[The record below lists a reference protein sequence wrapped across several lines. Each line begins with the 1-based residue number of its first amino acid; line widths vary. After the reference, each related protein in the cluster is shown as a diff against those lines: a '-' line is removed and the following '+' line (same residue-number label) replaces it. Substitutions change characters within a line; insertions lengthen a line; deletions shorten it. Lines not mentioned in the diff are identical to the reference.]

1 MYGSA
6 SGCSKSGRLAA
17 SRTRPYFRQ
26 LMSPPA
32 FDPPSWRKQAARP
45 SGSGAVLEQPRPE
58 QVPGAGFRGKV
69 AMVTGGATGLGRSV
83 ALEFGRLGCNV
94 AFCFVDLPGR
104 DVRETALLTET
115 ALSSMGVGVYAACCD
130 VRSRSQVET
139 FVGKARERFQT
150 VHYLVNNAGV
160 ANDGAHWRLSPA
172 EWAEVLDTNLTGA
185 FHCSSAV
192 APIFRGQRFGK
203 IVNVSSHLAGRP
215 GFGVA
220 SYAASKA
227 GLEGLTRAI
236 AVELGPCNVN
246 VNAVAPGFIRT
257 ERLQALPPEVID
269 KARRHSV
276 LGRIAEPEDVA
287 RVITFLCSDEA
298 RHITGQT
305 IVVDGGL
312 SLE

>member
-1 MYGSA
+1 MASA
-6 SGCSKSGRLAA
+6 G
-17 SRTRPYFRQ
+17 Y
-26 LMSPPA
+26 
-32 FDPPSWRKQAARP
+32 DPPSWRSPAARP
-45 SGSGAVLEQPRPE
+45 SGAVLEQPKPQAE
-58 QVPGAGFRGKV
+58 ALTGFRGKV
-69 AMVTGGATGLGRSV
+69 AVVTGGATGLGRTV
-83 ALEFGRLGCNV
+83 AIEFGKLGCNV

-115 ALSSMGVGVYAACCD
+115 ALSSMGVGVYADCCD
-130 VRSRSQVET
+130 VRDRAQVDRFIE
-139 FVGKARERFQT
+139 KARQKFET

-160 ANDGAHWRLSPA
+160 ANDGAHWRLTPA
-172 EWAEVLDTNLTGA
+172 EWAEVLETNLTGA
-185 FHCSSAV
+185 FNCTSAV

-203 IVNVSSHLAGRP
+203 IVSVSSHLAGRP

-227 GLEGLTRAI
+227 GLEGLTRAV

-257 ERLQALPPEVID
+257 ERLQLLPPEVID
-269 KARRHSV
+269 KARKSSV

>member
-1 MYGSA
+1 MA
-6 SGCSKSGRLAA
+6 SSG
-17 SRTRPYFRQ
+17 YDQ
-26 LMSPPA
+26 
-32 FDPPSWRKQAARP
+32 PSWRTPAARP
-45 SGSGAVLEQPRPE
+45 SGAVLEKPQPQPE
-58 QVPGAGFRGKV
+58 APTGFRGKV
-69 AMVTGGATGLGRSV
+69 AIVTGGATGLGRTV
-83 ALEFGRLGCNV
+83 AIEFGRMGCNV

-115 ALSSMGVGVYAACCD
+115 ALSSMGVGVYADCCD
-130 VRSRSQVET
+130 VRDRAQVD
-139 FVGKARERFQT
+139 RFIEKVRAKFET

-160 ANDGAHWRLSPA
+160 ANDGAHWRLTPA

-185 FHCSSAV
+185 FNCTSAI

-203 IVNVSSHLAGRP
+203 IVSVSSHLAGRP

-227 GLEGLTRAI
+227 GLEGLTRAV

-257 ERLQALPPEVID
+257 ERLQLLPPEVID
-269 KARRHSV
+269 KARKSSV

-287 RVITFLCSDEA
+287 RVIMFLCSDEA

>member
-1 MYGSA
+1 MPPSA
-6 SGCSKSGRLAA
+6 
-17 SRTRPYFRQ
+17 FE
-26 LMSPPA
+26 
-32 FDPPSWRKQAARP
+32 PPSWRRAAERP
-45 SGSGAVLEQPRPE
+45 SGAGAVLEQPKPQREPE
-58 QVPGAGFRGKV
+58 AGFHGKV
-69 AMVTGGATGLGRSV
+69 AIVTGGATGLGR
-83 ALEFGRLGCNV
+83 ATAIEFGKLGCAV

-115 ALSSMGVGVYAACCD
+115 TLSSMGVGVFAECCD
-130 VRSRSQVET
+130 VRNRAQVDR
-139 FVGKARERFQT
+139 FVEKVRERFET
-150 VHYLVNNAGV
+150 IHYLVNNAGV

-172 EWAEVLDTNLTGA
+172 EWAEVIETNLTGA

-236 AVELGPCNVN
+236 AVELGPSNVN

-257 ERLQALPPEVID
+257 ERLQLLPPEVID
-269 KARRHSV
+269 KARKSSV

>member
-1 MYGSA
+1 MPS
-6 SGCSKSGRLAA
+6 SG
-17 SRTRPYFRQ
+17 
-26 LMSPPA
+26 
-32 FDPPSWRKQAARP
+32 FDPPSWRRASRP
-45 SGSGAVLEQPRPE
+45 SGAVLEQP
-58 QVPGAGFRGKV
+58 QVATEPSSGFRGKV

-115 ALSSMGVGVYAACCD
+115 AIKSMGVKVFADSCD
-130 VRSRSQVET
+130 VRNRSQVEK
-139 FVGKARERFQT
+139 FVAAVKAKFETIHF
-150 VHYLVNNAGV
+150 LVNNAGM
-160 ANDGAHWRLSPA
+160 ANDGAHWRLSPD
-172 EWAEVLDTNLTGA
+172 EWSEVLDTNLTGA
-185 FHCSSAV
+185 FHVSSAV

-203 IVNVSSHLAGRP
+203 IVNVSSHLAGHP

-227 GLEGLTRAI
+227 GLEGLTRAV
-236 AVELGPCNVN
+236 AVELGPSNVN

-257 ERLQALPPEVID
+257 ERLALLPPEVID
-269 KARRHSV
+269 KARKSSV

-287 RVITFLCSDEA
+287 RVISFLCSEEA

>member
-1 MYGSA
+1 MAPSP
-6 SGCSKSGRLAA
+6 S
-17 SRTRPYFRQ
+17 SR
-26 LMSPPA
+26 SPG
-32 FDPPSWRKQAARP
+32 FEPPSWSSAQARP
-45 SGSGAVLEQPRPE
+45 SGSGAVLEQPEPKA
-58 QVPGAGFRGKV
+58 VIPGGFHGKV
-69 AMVTGGATGLGRSV
+69 AMVTGGATGLGRTV
-83 ALEFGRLGCNV
+83 AIEFGRLGCNV

-115 ALSSMGVGVYAACCD
+115 TLSAMGVGVYADCCD
-130 VRSRSQVET
+130 VRDRVQVDR
-139 FVGKARERFQT
+139 FVEKILERFDT
-150 VHYLVNNAGV
+150 IHYQVNNAGI
-160 ANDGAHWRLSPA
+160 ANDGAHWRLASA
-172 EWAEVLDTNLTGA
+172 EWAEVVETNLTGA
-185 FHCSSAV
+185 FHCISAV
-192 APIFRGQRFGK
+192 APVFRGQRFGK
-203 IVNVSSHLAGRP
+203 IVNISSHLAAHP

-227 GLEGLTRAI
+227 GLEGLTRAV

-257 ERLQALPPEVID
+257 ERLQLLPPEVID
-269 KARRHSV
+269 KARKSSV

-287 RVITFLCSDEA
+287 RVVPFLCSDEA